1 MGLKGNSLIL
11 SAPVKRKLHA
21 ARPGMLPFSPETCA
35 AVQRLVRQPLPELPW
50 KIVQTT
56 NHACLGTRHHLPKT
70 SPTHACG

>member
-35 AVQRLVRQPLPELPW
+35 AGNTWFGSR
-50 KIVQTT
+50 
-56 NHACLGTRHHLPKT
+56 CLSCRGKLFKQQIMPV
-70 SPTHACG
+70 